1 MLNIQVTDDYKL
13 TSDGM
18 QIIIQRRQI
27 VDPTK
32 SPIFDETK
40 HSSEIREEW
49 KTWKYCG
56 KVEQAIDLIL
66 RQNIFESDAQTL
78 SEVRNEITLFQQ
90 EIKRS
95 LYGDE
100 EILINS

>member
-1 MLNIQVTDDYKL
+1 MLDVMVNDEYKL

-18 QIIIQRRQI
+18 QIVIMRKHI

-40 HSSEIREEW
+40 HSAEIREEW

-56 KVEQAIDLIL
+56 KVEQALEVIL
-66 RQNIFESDAQTL
+66 RQRVFESEAATL
-78 SEVRNEITLFQQ
+78 KELRDEIVSFKR
-90 EIKRS
+90 EIHGW
-95 LYGDE
+95 LGD
-100 EILINS
+100 SQ

>member
-1 MLNIQVTDDYKL
+1 MLDIKVTDDYKL

-18 QIIIQRRQI
+18 QIIVQRRHI

-32 SPIFDETK
+32 APKFDETK
-40 HSSEIREEW
+40 HSTELREEW

-56 KVEQAIDLIL
+56 KVEQGIDLIM

-78 SEVRNEITLFQQ
+78 SELRNEIALFQQ
-90 EIKRS
+90 GIKGL
-95 LYGDE
+95 LYRNED
-100 EILINS
+100 

>member
-1 MLNIQVTDDYKL
+1 MLNIKVTDDYKL

-18 QIIIQRRQI
+18 QIIVQRRHV

-40 HSSEIREEW
+40 HSTEIREEW

-56 KVEQAIDLIL
+56 TVEQAIKIIL
-66 RQNIFESDAQTL
+66 QQNIFESDAQTL
-78 SEVRNEITLFQQ
+78 WDLH
-90 EIKRS
+90 
-95 LYGDE
+95 E
-100 EILINS
+100 EILLFTRQIKHLLYGNELDLAKS

>member
-1 MLNIQVTDDYKL
+1 MLDVMVNDEYKL

-18 QIIIQRRQI
+18 QIVIMRKHI

-40 HSSEIREEW
+40 HSAEIREEW

-56 KVEQAIDLIL
+56 KIEQALEVIL
-66 RQNIFESDAQTL
+66 RQRVFESEAATL
-78 SEVRNEITLFQQ
+78 KELHDEIVSFKR
-90 EIKRS
+90 EIHGM
-95 LYGDE
+95 LGD
-100 EILINS
+100 SQ